1 VAGKPE
7 ITLKFPIT
15 ELIIVI
21 ILIVIIIRLVF
32 KKSEEELQEEQA
44 KKLRKDIERHIT
56 YSRKEGC
63 ELKLENN
70 LSSPQ
75 LNKHIIKNP
84 F

>member
-21 ILIVIIIRLVF
+21 ILVIIIVRLLF

-44 KKLRKDIERHIT
+44 KKLRKDIERHIKFE
-56 YSRKEGC
+56 RKE
-63 ELKLENN
+63 E
-70 LSSPQ
+70 
-75 LNKHIIKNP
+75 I
-84 F
+84 